1 MKLINFEK
9 KEENLEKTLNKKKV
23 ALTISVIIIIC
34 IMIVLSSIYIT
45 NIAFRN
51 FIDTNIFKK
60 NITENNAIVIQIE
73 KEKNPYFYAFDKYVV
88 KLEENTLTRLTASG
102 KEDTKLKVEISN
114 PIFAEN
120 EKSLV
125 IAEKNKQKIY
135 LVTDKQIEWQKEL
148 DGNISRVSVNKNGYV
163 SVILTGTTYKSVV
176 VVFNREGKELFRMF
190 LANNIAVDSTI
201 SDDNKYMSF
210 AEIDTSGT
218 MIKSYIKTISIEK
231 AKQKPNESIVYTYES
246 ETDSAIINIKY
257 QDKNAL
263 LVLYNDRIDTIKNN
277 KVNTVKRLDNKDE
290 KVSFSNI
297 ELNNSIYRVLE
308 KTTGFLNSNSTI
320 EITNSLT
327 NKESIY
333 LIDAIAKN
341 VYSNQNVVAINLGT
355 EVHFINTNNGW
366 LIKKYNSK
374 KEIKDIVLTDKI
386 AGIIYHDK
394 IELIDL

>member
-9 KEENLEKTLNKKKV
+9 KEENSEKTLNKKKV

-60 NITENNAIVIQIE
+60 NITENNATVIQIE

-114 PIFAEN
+114 PIFAAN
-120 EKSLV
+120 ERSLV

-135 LVTDKQIEWQKEL
+135 LVIDKQIEWQKEL

-163 SVILTGTTYKSVV
+163 SVILTGTTYKSVI

-231 AKQKPNESIVYTYES
+231 AKQKPNESIIYTYEG

-257 QDKNAL
+257 QDKNIL

-277 KVNTVKRLDNKDE
+277 KINTIKRLDNKNE

-308 KTTGFLNSNSTI
+308 KTTGFFNSNSTI
-320 EITNSLT
+320 EITNSST
-327 NKESIY
+327 NKENVY

-341 VYSNQNVVAINLGT
+341 AYSNQNVVSINLGT